1 MTTTTTTPAA
11 ETAHINDIDVGALQR
26 LVEEVKADPNNGE
39 ARFSVTTRWQ
49 GGTRTETSVDFW
61 EIGGRREGRGFTIPT
76 DEPPALLGQS
86 RHANPQEVLMAG
98 MNACMMVGYAALCS
112 AEGITLEKLEI
123 ETDGELDLRGFLAL
137 DRNVKP
143 GYDELRYTVRIKGD
157 GTPEQFKKIHEAVQ
171 KTSPNYFNLSQPVR
185 LVADLQVE

>member
-1 MTTTTTTPAA
+1 MPAA
-11 ETAHINDIDVGALQR
+11 TKYPNDINVDALNQ
-26 LVEEVKADPNNGE
+26 LIEDVKADPARGK
-39 ARFSVTTRWQ
+39 ARFNVTTRWK
-49 GGTRTETSVDFW
+49 GGARTETAVDFW
-61 EIGGRREGRGFTIPT
+61 EFGGQREERTFTIPT
-76 DEPPALLGQS
+76 DEPPALLGES

-98 MNACMMVGYAALCS
+98 MNACMMVGYAALCA
-112 AEGITLEKLEI
+112 AEGIQLETIEI

-171 KTSPNYFNLSQPVR
+171 KTSPNYFNVSQPVR
-185 LVADLQVE
+185 LVSELVVE